1 MSGRLCKIKEFH
13 IGDIVI
19 VINPIKNQEEKHIN
33 SKPESDEEKSSY
45 EVIGVL
51 IEGYHN
57 LYATRFKYEN
67 KRCVVTRVIDDSAKA
82 NIHGVETVIFS
93 VPSRYILRLIDEDED
108 SDENKELSLIE
119 WSSEWLINEDE
130 LPMAAFEISENDFD
144 TFMNW
149 GKDNV

>member
-19 VINPIKNQEEKHIN
+19 VINPIKNQEEKYIN

-67 KRCVVTRVIDDSAKA
+67 KRCVVTRVVDNSAKA
-82 NIHGVETVIFS
+82 NIRGVETVVFW
-93 VPSRYILRLIDEDED
+93 VPPRYILRLIDENED
-108 SDENKELSLIE
+108 SEENKNLSLIE
-119 WSSEWLINEDE
+119 WSSEWLTNEDE
-130 LPMAAFEISENDFD
+130 LSMAAFEVNEHDLDS
-144 TFMNW
+144 FMNW